1 MPRNSFGLTGPGAA
15 SKLFFLASQTARQRW
30 TRESWRVSRG
40 IVRVTTDARMT
51 RTSAI
56 YRFFCA
62 LGFLLS
68 LGIVSFLPAQSAPTP
83 TRELLLNGLP
93 VLYWQRPGDANLF
106 MKLRL
111 NTGAAFDLTGKA
123 GTMALLADA
132 LFPDPATREYV
143 TEELGGRLEIT
154 TTYDSIDVTIT
165 GKASQAERMVE
176 LLRNA
181 ILGLNL
187 SADSVNKL
195 RDARLGQMR
204 KAPLS
209 NSLVAD
215 RAVATRLFG
224 TFPYGRPAEGD
235 LESLPKLERADL
247 MLAQERLLHS
257 DNAALVVIGGIEK
270 ARLMRA
276 LRQLLGPWQKA
287 DRGVPAT
294 FRQPNAPE
302 ERTLLINQAGT
313 GNAEIRLAVRGLSRF
328 DRDAIAA
335 SMLADVARQR
345 WQAAVP
351 ELSSA
356 SVRHET
362 HNLPGILIFA
372 ASVPPAA
379 AQKALTAAQDVMK
392 ALAQTGPTPDELA
405 RAASATL
412 AEIGK
417 HPGGELDQIAGMWL
431 DTELQK
437 NSTSANP
444 AADVSRVS
452 VADIQRVATRLF
464 KDAKQ
469 AKVVLGDIEQLK
481 TAVTNFEIPEAKP
494 EPKTATDP
502 QRPTRKP

>member
-1 MPRNSFGLTGPGAA
+1 
-15 SKLFFLASQTARQRW
+15 
-30 TRESWRVSRG
+30 
-40 IVRVTTDARMT
+40 MT

-56 YRFFCA
+56 YRLFCA
-62 LGFLLS
+62 FSFLLFAGFL
-68 LGIVSFLPAQSAPTP
+68 SFSPAQSSPTP

-111 NTGAAFDLTGKA
+111 SSGAAFDLTGKA
-123 GTMALLADA
+123 GTMALLGDA

-143 TEELGGRLEIT
+143 TEELGGRLEVT
-154 TTYDSIDVTIT
+154 TTYDSIDVTIS

-181 ILGLNL
+181 ILGMNL
-187 SADSVNKL
+187 SADSVTKL
-195 RDARLGQMR
+195 RDARIAQLG

-209 NSLVAD
+209 NSVLAD
-215 RAVATRLFG
+215 RVVATRLFG

-235 LESLPKLERADL
+235 LLSLSKVERADL

-276 LRQLLGPWQKA
+276 LRQMLGPWQKA
-287 DRGVPAT
+287 DRSVPAT

-313 GNAEIRLAVRGLSRF
+313 SNAEIRVAVRGLSRF

-345 WQAAVP
+345 WQAAMP

-356 SVRHET
+356 SVRHEA

-372 ASVPPAA
+372 ASVPPAT

-405 RAASATL
+405 RAASAIL

-417 HPGGELDQIAGMWL
+417 RAGGELDQMADMWL
-431 DTELQK
+431 DAEIQK
-437 NSTSANP
+437 APTTANP
-444 AADVSRVS
+444 AAEVSRVS
-452 VADIQRVATRLF
+452 AADIQRVATQLF

-469 AKVVLGDIEQLK
+469 AKVVLGNIEQLK
-481 TAVTNFEIPEAKP
+481 TTVTNFEIPAAKP
-494 EPKTATDP
+494 ELKTATDP
-502 QRPTRKP
+502 QKPTRKP

>member
-1 MPRNSFGLTGPGAA
+1 
-15 SKLFFLASQTARQRW
+15 
-30 TRESWRVSRG
+30 
-40 IVRVTTDARMT
+40 MT

-62 LGFLLS
+62 FSSLLFV
-68 LGIVSFLPAQSAPTP
+68 GIVSFSPAQSSPTP
-83 TRELLLNGLP
+83 TREVLLNGLP
-93 VLYWQRPGDANLF
+93 VVYWQRPGDANLF

-111 NTGAAFDLTGKA
+111 NSGAAFDLTGKA
-123 GTMALLADA
+123 GTMALLGDA

-143 TEELGGRLEIT
+143 TEELGGHLEVT
-154 TTYDSIDVTIT
+154 TTYDSIDVTIS

-181 ILGLNL
+181 ILGMNL
-187 SADSVNKL
+187 SADSVSKL
-195 RDARLGQMR
+195 REARIAQLG

-209 NSLVAD
+209 NSVLAD

-224 TFPYGRPAEGD
+224 TFPYGRPAGGD
-235 LESLPKLERADL
+235 LGSLPKVERADL

-270 ARLMRA
+270 ARIMRA

-287 DRGVPAT
+287 DRSVPAT
-294 FRQPNAPE
+294 FRQPNAPD
-302 ERTLLINQAGT
+302 ERTLLMNQAGT
-313 GNAEIRLAVRGLSRF
+313 SNAEIRLAVRGLSRF

-356 SVRHET
+356 SVRHEA
-362 HNLPGILIFA
+362 HNLPGILVFA
-372 ASVPPAA
+372 ASVPPAT
-379 AQKALTAAQDVMK
+379 AQKALAAAQDVMK
-392 ALAQTGPTPDELA
+392 ALAQTGPTADELG
-405 RAASATL
+405 RAASVTL

-417 HPGGELDQIAGMWL
+417 RAAGELDQIADMWL
-431 DTELQK
+431 DSELQK
-437 NSTSANP
+437 AQTTANP
-444 AADVSRVS
+444 AAEISRVS
-452 VADIQRVATRLF
+452 VTDIQRLATRLF

-469 AKVVLGDIEQLK
+469 AKVVIGDIEQLR
-481 TAVTNFEIPEAKP
+481 TTVTNFEIPEAKP
-494 EPKTATDP
+494 ELKTATDP
-502 QRPTRKP
+502 QKPPRKP

>member
-1 MPRNSFGLTGPGAA
+1 
-15 SKLFFLASQTARQRW
+15 
-30 TRESWRVSRG
+30 
-40 IVRVTTDARMT
+40 MT

-62 LGFLLS
+62 FSFLLS
-68 LGIVSFLPAQSAPTP
+68 VGIVSFSPAQSSPTP

-106 MKLRL
+106 IKLRL
-111 NTGAAFDLTGKA
+111 NSGAAFDLTGKA
-123 GTMALLADA
+123 GTMALLGDA
-132 LFPDPATREYV
+132 FFPDPATRDYV
-143 TEELGGRLEIT
+143 TEELGGRLEVT
-154 TTYDSIDVTIT
+154 TTYDSIDITIS
-165 GKASQAERMVE
+165 GKASQVERLVE

-187 SADSVNKL
+187 STDSVNKL
-195 RDARLGQMR
+195 REARIAQLG
-204 KAPLS
+204 KATLS
-209 NSLVAD
+209 NSVVAD

-224 TFPYGRPAEGD
+224 AFPYGRPAEGD
-235 LESLPKLERADL
+235 LASLLKVERADL
-247 MLAQERLLHS
+247 LLAQERLLHS

-276 LRQLLGPWQKA
+276 LRQMLGPWQKA

-302 ERTLLINQAGT
+302 ERTLLVNQAGT
-313 GNAEIRLAVRGLSRF
+313 STAEIRLAVRGLSRF
-328 DRDAIAA
+328 DRDAMGA
-335 SMLADVARQR
+335 SMLAEVARQR

-351 ELSSA
+351 ELSSG
-356 SVRHET
+356 SVRHEA

-372 ASVPPAA
+372 ASVPPAT
-379 AQKALTAAQDVMK
+379 AQKALTAAEDVMK

-405 RAASATL
+405 RAASAIL

-417 HPGGELDQIAGMWL
+417 RSGGELDQIADMWL
-431 DTELQK
+431 DSEIQK
-437 NSTSANP
+437 NPITANP
-444 AADVSRVS
+444 ATEVGRVS
-452 VADIQRVATRLF
+452 VADVQRVATRLF

-481 TAVTNFEIPEAKP
+481 TNITNFEIPAAKP
-494 EPKTATDP
+494 ELKTATDP
-502 QRPTRKP
+502 PKPARKP